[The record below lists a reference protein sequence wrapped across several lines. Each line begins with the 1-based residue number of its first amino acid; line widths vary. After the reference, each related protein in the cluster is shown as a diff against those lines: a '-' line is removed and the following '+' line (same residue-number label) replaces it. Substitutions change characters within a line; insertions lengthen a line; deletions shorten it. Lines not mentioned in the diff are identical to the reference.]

1 MMSSH
6 KKIVFIDVSSVQQN
20 DNSSVMDESFN
31 EDKPTAI
38 INENKKSEL
47 STINEHEINTI
58 LRTEKS
64 SDDISQQAPT
74 NDDYLPKTTIT
85 EKNSA
90 VTTTTMI
97 TSTENEKYDNRES
110 QQPHQERN
118 GSFKFSTTAYCGN
131 CREELD
137 EEFIGSSCRK
147 CLKRADDVD
156 SKYQQQDNTNSLNTI
171 STTTSNCQENP
182 TSENQQQQQQE
193 QCQNIS
199 DNKLHKEQLQI
210 QIEDN
215 PTSVL
220 GASNPSPKSLDCPTM
235 IIPLGAPTSTVGSI
249 NSERI
254 CRICL
259 DSVDEGDLIAPC
271 KCSGSTKY
279 AHESCLLKWFFKSS
293 KKTCEVCLGNV
304 NVKPI
309 GFKPVQEVSVFFF
322 VFVLFINTYLN

>member
-6 KKIVFIDVSSVQQN
+6 KNIVFIDVSSVPQD
-20 DNSSVMDESFN
+20 DNSSVIADN
-31 EDKPTAI
+31 TNDDKSTTI
-38 INENKKSEL
+38 INETEKFES
-47 STINEHEINTI
+47 STIINEHETNTSQ
-58 LRTEKS
+58 TKEKS
-64 SDDISQQAPT
+64 GDEISPQTTT
-74 NDDYLPKTTIT
+74 NENYLPTTTTTIT
-85 EKNSA
+85 EKC
-90 VTTTTMI
+90 TTTA
-97 TSTENEKYDNRES
+97 TENENHDKRES
-110 QQPHQERN
+110 QQQQERN

-137 EEFIGSSCRK
+137 EEFIRPSCRK
-147 CLKRADDVD
+147 CSKRADDD
-156 SKYQQQDNTNSLNTI
+156 SISDLQQQNIDDNINSLNTI
-171 STTTSNCQENP
+171 PTTTTNNYQEDP
-182 TSENQQQQQQE
+182 TDESQH
-193 QCQNIS
+193 CQNLSS

-210 QIEDN
+210 QIEEDCVS
-215 PTSVL
+215 SVL
-220 GASNPSPKSLDCPTM
+220 AATNPSPTKYLDYTTM
-235 IIPLGAPTSTVGSI
+235 EAPASTVGSI

-309 GFKPVQEVSVFFF
+309 GFKPVQEVSVFI
-322 VFVLFINTYLN
+322 FICFCVKD